1 MNNTDKLPRV
11 RLGCMPTPFY
21 KLEQISAKYGR
32 NIYIKR
38 DDLCG
43 VALGGN
49 KVRKLEYLLAE
60 AKAMG
65 CDTVYTTGG
74 AQSNHA
80 MLTAANAARLGMKCI
95 LILKKRGVT
104 EEKGNI
110 ILNRIYGAEVRFM
123 DTDSYDD
130 IYAEIDKDIAK
141 IAEEGRKG
149 YSIPVGGSNPLGTLG
164 YTNCVEEIKGQSEEM
179 GIKIDKLVSAT
190 GSGGTTG
197 GLLLGCKMYMPEVDV
212 IGIDVGDEPFEEICP
227 HLAKEA
233 AEIIGADLPRRE
245 GDFRMIV
252 HYGEAYA
259 VPNPDDTPYILELAR
274 MEGILLDP
282 IYTGKAFAGMMMA
295 IEKGEIEGDNI
306 VFVHTGGAAALFAVN
321 LR

>member
-1 MNNTDKLPRV
+1 MSKLNELPRV
-11 RLGCMPTPFY
+11 KLGCMPTPFY

-60 AKAMG
+60 AKALG

-104 EEKGNI
+104 EEKGNLV
-110 ILNRIYGAEVRFM
+110 LNKIYGAEVRFM
-123 DTDSYDD
+123 DTDNYED
-130 IYAEIDKDIAK
+130 IYEEIDRDIERIAK
-141 IAEEGRKG
+141 EGHKG
-149 YSIPVGGSNPLGTLG
+149 YSIPVGGSNPLGTIG
-164 YTNCVEEIKGQSEEM
+164 YTNCVKEICEQTEEQ
-179 GIKIDKLVSAT
+179 GIKPDIIVSAT

-197 GLLLGCKMYMPEVDV
+197 GLLLGSKLYMPDVDV
-212 IGIDVGDEPFEEICP
+212 IGIDVGNDPFEEICP
-227 HLAKEA
+227 QLARDA
-233 AEIIGADLPRRE
+233 ADIIGEDLPRRE
-245 GDFRMIV
+245 GDFRIIV

-259 VPNPDDTPYILELAR
+259 VPNPEDTPYMLELAR

-282 IYTGKAFAGMMMA
+282 IYTGKAFAGMIMA
-295 IEKGEIEGDNI
+295 IERGEIKGDNI
-306 VFVHTGGAAALFAVN
+306 VFVHTGGAAALFAVDMA
-321 LR
+321 